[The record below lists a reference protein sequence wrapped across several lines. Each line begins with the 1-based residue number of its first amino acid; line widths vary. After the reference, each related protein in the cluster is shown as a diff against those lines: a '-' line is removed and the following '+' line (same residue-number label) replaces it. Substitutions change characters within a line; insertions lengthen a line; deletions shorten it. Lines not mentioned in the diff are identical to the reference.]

1 MVEIIWL
8 DPATDDLEE
17 IIEYIAFDD
26 PDAASRVAARI
37 LKHVRQL
44 TKHPLGGL
52 VPPELEAA
60 RYRQIVEPPCR
71 IFYRFDGKAVYI
83 VHVLRSERLLRM
95 SRIESW
101 EE

>member
-1 MVEIIWL
+1 MVDIIWL

-26 PDAASRVAARI
+26 PDAASRVVARI

-44 TKHPLGGL
+44 TKHPLSGS
-52 VPPELEAA
+52 VPPELEDA
-60 RYRQIVEPPCR
+60 RYRQIVELPCR
-71 IFYRFDGKAVYI
+71 IFYRFEGKAVYI